1 MKRFSEKFCFITVT
15 FSPPRS
21 SKKGLDPKRGGA
33 LLNNVEARY
42 HVKKGMFALFTG
54 VILML
59 FYQRWE
65 VTRWLGEVDNVW
77 VTMIVIIV
85 PLVLITEMNYL
96 IYHLLKDKLENIVE

>member
-1 MKRFSEKFCFITVT
+1 M
-15 FSPPRS
+15 
-21 SKKGLDPKRGGA
+21 
-33 LLNNVEARY
+33 NNVEARY